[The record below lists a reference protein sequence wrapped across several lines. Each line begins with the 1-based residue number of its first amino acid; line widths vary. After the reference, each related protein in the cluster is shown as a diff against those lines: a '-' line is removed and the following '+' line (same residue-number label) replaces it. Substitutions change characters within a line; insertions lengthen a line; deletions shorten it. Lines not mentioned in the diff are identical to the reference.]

1 MRRYRERKSAQ
12 MSKSR
17 GVAAAAVLAAAVVVG
32 VAGCGS
38 DGSSGGS
45 ADTWKIGLE
54 APLSGD
60 TANLGK
66 GMLEGAQL
74 AADEIN
80 ADGGVLGK
88 KIEVVEIDDAGDPA
102 TGVTAANEA
111 ISNGLDGVVG
121 PYNSSVGLKTLPL
134 YADAQVMP
142 IRLTTDTGTEG
153 YGITLQ
159 PMSTQIAPVISKAL
173 TDFYGAKS
181 VGIVYDSTEAYDKET
196 SSKVKQELEA
206 AGVRIT
212 DYVPIKPGK
221 SDYSETLK
229 SMQAKNPDVIYSV
242 VYYPEAA
249 VMAKNLQSLGF
260 GGTGS
265 KKCLFDY
272 STYDEGYVSDAGV
285 SAAQTCDVAGVPAPT
300 DFAGSNTHVADFQ
313 DQFGSSPNV
322 WSPYTY
328 DSLNIL
334 VDAAKQVGSFDYGQ
348 LSDYLGTIS
357 GWKGWT
363 GSVTIEAKTGNR
375 NPATVVITEVDSDG
389 NFTTSQAWA
398 KAVGAPY

>member
-1 MRRYRERKSAQ
+1 MKKSHRSVIA
-12 MSKSR
+12 
-17 GVAAAAVLAAAVVVG
+17 VALAAALSVG
-32 VAGCGS
+32 IAACGS
-38 DGSSGGS
+38 SDSSSSGGD
-45 ADTWKIGLE
+45 DTWRIGLE

-66 GMLEGAQL
+66 GMLHGAQL

-88 KIEVVEIDDAGDPA
+88 QIEIVEIDDAGDPK

-111 ISNGLDGVVG
+111 IADGLDGVVG
-121 PYNSSVGLKTLPL
+121 PYNSSVGLETLPL
-134 YADAQVMP
+134 YTDAKVMP

-153 YGITLQ
+153 YGIPLQ
-159 PMSTQIAPVISKAL
+159 PMSTQIAPVITKAL

-181 VGIVYDSTEAYDKET
+181 VGILYDSTEAYDKET
-196 SSKVKQELEA
+196 SAKVKQQLEA
-206 AGVRIT
+206 AGVTVT
-212 DYVPIKPGK
+212 DYVPIKPGQ
-221 SDYSETLK
+221 SDYTSELK
-229 SMQAKNPDVIYSV
+229 SVEAKNPDVIYPV

-249 VMAKNLQSLGF
+249 TMAKNLQSLGF
-260 GGTGS
+260 GGSSS

-272 STYDEGYVSDAGV
+272 STYDEGYVNDAGV
-285 SAAQTCDVAGVPAPT
+285 DAAQTCDVAGVPAPS
-300 DFAGSNTHVADFQ
+300 DFAGSNTYVSKFQ
-313 DQFGSSPNV
+313 DEFGESPNV

-348 LSDYLGTIS
+348 LSDYLGTVS

-375 NPATVVITEVDSDG
+375 TPATVVVTEVTSDG
-389 NFTTSQAWA
+389 NFETSQEWA
-398 KAVGAPY
+398 KADGVPY

>member
-1 MRRYRERKSAQ
+1 MKRSHKSVIAVA
-12 MSKSR
+12 M
-17 GVAAAAVLAAAVVVG
+17 AAALSVGIAA
-32 VAGCGS
+32 CGS
-38 DGSSGGS
+38 SDSSSGEGG
-45 ADTWKIGLE
+45 TWRIGLE

-88 KIEVVEIDDAGDPA
+88 KIEIVEIDDAGDA
-102 TGVTAANEA
+102 KTGVDAANKA
-111 ISNGLDGVVG
+111 IADGLDGVVG
-121 PYNSSVGLKTLPL
+121 PYNSSVGLETLPL
-134 YADAQVMP
+134 YTDAKVMP
-142 IRLTTDTGTEG
+142 VRLTSDTGTEG

-159 PMSTQIAPVISKAL
+159 PMSSQIAPVTAKAL

-181 VGIVYDSTEAYDKET
+181 VGILYDSTEAYTEET
-196 SSKVKQELEA
+196 SAKVKQELEA
-206 AGVRIT
+206 AGVTVT
-212 DYVPIKPGK
+212 DYVPIKPGQ
-221 SDYSETLK
+221 SDYTTDLK
-229 SMQAKNPDVIYSV
+229 SIEAKNPDVIYPV

-249 VMAKNLQSLGF
+249 TMAKNFKAIDAGD
-260 GGTGS
+260 TDPE
-265 KKCLFDY
+265 KCLFDY
-272 STYDEGYVSDAGV
+272 ATYDQGYIDDAGV
-285 SAAQTCDVAGVPAPT
+285 ETAQVCDVVGVPAPS
-300 DFAGSNTHVADFQ
+300 DFKNSNTHVSEFQ
-313 DQFGSSPNV
+313 DQFGESPNV

-357 GWKGWT
+357 GWQGWT

-375 NPATVVITEVDSDG
+375 EPATVVVTEVTSDG
-389 NFTTSQAWA
+389 NFETSPAWA

>member
-1 MRRYRERKSAQ
+1 

-17 GVAAAAVLAAAVVVG
+17 RLAAAVVLASAAVVG
-32 VAGCGS
+32 VIGCGS
-38 DGSSGGS
+38 DDSSGGT

-88 KIEVVEIDDAGDPA
+88 KIEVIEIDDAADPK
-102 TGVTAANEA
+102 TGVEAANKA
-111 ISNGLDGVVG
+111 IADGLDGVVG

-134 YADAQVMP
+134 YTDAKVLP
-142 IRLTTDTGTEG
+142 VRLTSDTNTEG

-159 PMSTQIAPVISKAL
+159 PMSTQIAPITAEAL
-173 TDFYGAKS
+173 TGYYQAKS
-181 VGIVYDSTEAYDKET
+181 VGILYDSTQAYTKET
-196 SSKVKQELEA
+196 SAKVKQQLEASGVTVTDFTAIDPGKGSYMDELESIS
-206 AGVRIT
+206 G
-212 DYVPIKPGK
+212 
-221 SDYSETLK
+221 
-229 SMQAKNPDVIYSV
+229 KNPDVIYPV

-249 VMAKNLQSLGF
+249 KMAKDLQSLGF
-260 GGTGS
+260 GGSGA

-272 STYDEGYVSDAGV
+272 SAYDEGYVSDAGISV
-285 SAAQTCDVAGVPAPT
+285 AQTCEVAGVPAPS
-300 DFAGSNTHVADFQ
+300 DFDGSDTRVADFQ

-348 LSDYLGTIS
+348 LSDYLVTVS

-363 GSVTIEAKTGNR
+363 GSVTIEPKTGNR

-389 NFTTSQAWA
+389 NFMTSEAWA